1 MVISGVLCNEKRE
14 LSETE
19 MRDDVPDKDKVVNNI
34 VQHFPD
40 VEKLVWFGSQFRGNA
55 GPDSEWTFWWYCR
68 RP

>member
-1 MVISGVLCNEKRE
+1 
-14 LSETE
+14 

-40 VEKLVWFGSQFRGNA
+40 VEKLVWFGSQSRGNA